1 MNSIPERTASPEA
14 FGALLQ
20 EKLDELDQAAHH
32 QALMEH
38 DDVEQLRF
46 QAAFLVSRTDGKPW
60 HTGAAVH
67 FQGDPSALN
76 VPPPTLDISYPA
88 RPQHRTPASP
98 PGPSFG
104 PERALPARVGRQGRR
119 GQR

>member
-1 MNSIPERTASPEA
+1 M
-14 FGALLQ
+14 Q

-32 QALMEH
+32 EALMEH
-38 DDVEQLRF
+38 DDVERLRF

-88 RPQHRTPASP
+88 RPQHRAPASP
-98 PGPSFG
+98 PEPSFG
-104 PERALPARVGRQGRR
+104 PERAVPARVGRRGRR
-119 GQR
+119 AQR